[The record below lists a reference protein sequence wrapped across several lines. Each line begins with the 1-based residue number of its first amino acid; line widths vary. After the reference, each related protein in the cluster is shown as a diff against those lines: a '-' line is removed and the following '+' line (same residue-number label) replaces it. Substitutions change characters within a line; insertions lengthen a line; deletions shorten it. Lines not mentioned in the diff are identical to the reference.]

1 MPVLIF
7 NLRNVP
13 DDEADEVRALLGEHE
28 IAFYET
34 PGSRWGLGAG
44 ALWAHEGDAGARAK
58 ALIDAYQERRAQQAR
73 DARAASLRDGSAR
86 TFLDVVRAE
95 PLRVVLVLLGVA
107 FFVALCAL
115 PWYVLTR

>member
-1 MPVLIF
+1 MPMLIF
-7 NLRNVP
+7 SLRNVP
-13 DDEADEVRALLGEHE
+13 DDEADEVRALLGDNDVE
-28 IAFYET
+28 FYET
-34 PGSRWGLGAG
+34 PGRRWGLGAG
-44 ALWAHEGDAGARAK
+44 ALWTHERDAGARAK
-58 ALIDAYQERRAQQAR
+58 ALIGAYQERRAAQAR
-73 DARAASLRDGSAR
+73 DVRAASLRDGSAR